1 MKRRTF
7 IFLTVAGTASLAMPS
22 VGCRHETDT
31 LSHPEFLS
39 RVCDAA
45 TIARIGQAYRTQAP
59 DEAQKD
65 KLIGLLRTGVDPQQ
79 IRAEY
84 AAGNTVILKGWV
96 LSLTEAR
103 QCALYSLRL
112 Q

>member
-7 IFLTVAGTASLAMPS
+7 IFLTAAGTASLFTGSCVDKA
-22 VGCRHETDT
+22 DT
-31 LSHPEFLS
+31 LGHPAFLFQVS
-39 RVCDAA
+39 DAA
-45 TIARIGQAYRTQAP
+45 TVAKIGHAYRTQKP

-65 KLIGLLRTGVDPQQ
+65 TLIGLLKTGTDPQH
-79 IRAEY
+79 IEAEY
-84 AAGNTVILKGWV
+84 AAGNTVIVKGWV

-103 QCALYSLRL
+103 QCALYSLRP

>member
-7 IFLTVAGTASLAMPS
+7 IFLTAAGTASLFTGS
-22 VGCRHETDT
+22 CQHEADT
-31 LSHPEFLS
+31 LAQPEFLS
-39 RVCDAA
+39 QVCDAA
-45 TIARIGQAYRTQAP
+45 TMARIGQAYRAQTP
-59 DEAQKD
+59 DEAQKE
-65 KLIGLLRTGVDPQQ
+65 KLIGLLRTGVDPGH

-112 Q
+112 H